1 MSVVA
6 FVDDLMDR
14 SRITSAV
21 EGVRYQ
27 RAIGGDGVSDVEVE
41 IVIIDLLKHAGSVV
55 AIRAHYPAARLIGF
69 APHVDAAS
77 TNAAL
82 MGVDVAVPRS
92 RFFRDITA
100 VMQQALHHE

>member
-14 SRITSAV
+14 SRITSAI

-27 RAIGGDGVSDVEVE
+27 RTIAVDAVSDFEVK
-41 IVIIDLLKHAGSVV
+41 IVIVDLLKHAGSVV

-77 TNAAL
+77 TNAVL

-100 VMQQALHHE
+100 VMQQALLHD